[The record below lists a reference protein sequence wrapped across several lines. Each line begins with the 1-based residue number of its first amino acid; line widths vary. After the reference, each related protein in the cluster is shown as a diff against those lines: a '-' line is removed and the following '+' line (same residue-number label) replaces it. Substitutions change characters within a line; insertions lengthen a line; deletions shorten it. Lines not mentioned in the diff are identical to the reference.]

1 MKCNYKKSYQEARNN
16 EFEKQR
22 QEYIEWFNNLSEEEK
37 QRVKQES
44 KESLDLLFN
53 FPYDKLGIDRYY

>member
-1 MKCNYKKSYQEARNN
+1 MKCNYKRSYQETRNN

-22 QEYIEWFNNLSEEEK
+22 QEYIEWFNNLSEEEQ
-37 QRVKQES
+37 QRVKQEG

-53 FPYDKLGIDRYY
+53 FPCDKYYL